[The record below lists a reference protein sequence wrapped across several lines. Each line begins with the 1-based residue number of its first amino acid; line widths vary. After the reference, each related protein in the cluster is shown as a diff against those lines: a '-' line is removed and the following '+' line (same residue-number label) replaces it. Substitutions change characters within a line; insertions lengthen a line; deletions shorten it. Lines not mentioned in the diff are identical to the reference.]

1 MFLSTNVLC
10 ACQFNDDDDEEE
22 KQMLDGDYHD
32 DGDHYDD
39 QNDEEGDDD
48 DEDKVEEYVDVKPD
62 SLVLPPLGRSP
73 VK

>member
-1 MFLSTNVLC
+1 
-10 ACQFNDDDDEEE
+10 
-22 KQMLDGDYHD
+22 MLDGDYHD
-32 DGDHYDD
+32 DGGHYDD
-39 QNDEEGDDD
+39 QNDEEGDND